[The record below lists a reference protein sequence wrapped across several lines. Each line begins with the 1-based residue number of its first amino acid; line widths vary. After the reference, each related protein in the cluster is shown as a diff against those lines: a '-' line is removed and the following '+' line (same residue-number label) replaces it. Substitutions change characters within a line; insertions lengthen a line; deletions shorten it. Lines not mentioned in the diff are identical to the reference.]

1 MAPNFAQEWSRD
13 RAVAADGPAVMHLNS
28 VPTDPLAPGGPA
40 DFASKP
46 AEKQAAAGVIESEL
60 EPGTRKACERADVTT
75 GAAQKGFDGWQT
87 AAGLKKVADT
97 WDQQVKALMS
107 WLSAEKAA
115 LRGSSGLFVRN
126 DTGLGSQF
134 MTSKSKLDGL

>member
-1 MAPNFAQEWSRD
+1 MALDFGQEWSRD
-13 RAVAADGPAVMHLNS
+13 RAVAVDGNAAMHLNS
-28 VPTDPLAPGGPA
+28 VPTDPFTPGRPA

-60 EPGTRKACERADVTT
+60 EPDTKKASERADRTT
-75 GAAQKGFDGWQT
+75 GAAQKGFDGWET

-97 WDQQVKALMS
+97 WDQQVKALMGR
-107 WLSAEKAA
+107 LSSEKAA

-134 MTSKSKLDGL
+134 LTSKSKLDGL